1 MKRQILT
8 AAVLTSLCLTA
19 CKDDPKRANSD
30 NQKNVT
36 AEIQT
41 ETKVSDI
48 AFTVAQNYFVK
59 NTVKNLED
67 PKIETAEKFNEI
79 FGMAT
84 TMGKDGKPT
93 EIDFKKQYVIAVI
106 LAETDVMTTVKPVR
120 LQKDEQ
126 GKITLL
132 YKTSVGQKQSFS
144 TRPSLEII
152 VDKSDSGTIV
162 LKEQE

>member
-1 MKRQILT
+1 MKSQILT

-19 CKDDPKRANSD
+19 CKDEPNSANSD

-41 ETKVSDI
+41 ETTVSNI
-48 AFTVAQNYFVK
+48 AFTIAKNYFVK
-59 NTVKNLED
+59 NTVTTLDN
-67 PKIETAEKFNEI
+67 PKIETVEKFNEI

-93 EIDFKKQYVIAVI
+93 QIDFQKQYVIAVI
-106 LAETDVMTTVKPVR
+106 LAETELMTTVKPVS

-126 GKITLL
+126 GNITLL
-132 YKTSVGQKQSFS
+132 YKTTVGQKQAFS

-152 VDKSDSGTIV
+152 VDKSATGKIV
-162 LKEQE
+162 LKEQH